1 MKIYGLEKLS
11 MVDFGSLCS
20 AVIFT
25 GGCNFRCP
33 FCHNSGLVNL
43 DVTPL
48 DEQEVFD
55 YLISRKKLLDG
66 VVVSGGEPTLYPD
79 LPEFIKKIKDLGYK
93 VKLDTNGTNYAMLKK
108 LIDEKLVDFVAMDIK
123 NSLEMYPL
131 TAGTNCGQEDIVKS
145 IQLLITGV
153 VDYEFRTTLVD
164 GLHTNASIKAMGE
177 LVKGAKKLY
186 LQKFVDNGTTIK
198 DGLKA
203 VSKDKAE
210 EYKNILSNYV
220 TSVSLRGY

>member
-43 DVTPL
+43 DVNPL

-55 YLISRKKLLDG
+55 YLSSRKKLLDG

-123 NSLEMYPL
+123 NSLELYPV
-131 TAGTNCGQEDIVKS
+131 TAGTTCGQNDIVKS
-145 IQLLITGV
+145 IELLKSDV
-153 VDYEFRTTLVD
+153 VDYEFRTTLIDGFHTEKSVD
-164 GLHTNASIKAMGE
+164 EMGK
-177 LVKGAKKLY
+177 LVKGAKRMY
-186 LQKFVDNGTTIK
+186 LQKFVDNGTTLK
-198 DGLKA
+198 SGLKE
-203 VSKDKAE
+203 VPKSQAE
-210 EYKNILSNYV
+210 QFKNILSKYV
-220 TSVSLRGY
+220 TSVTLRGY

>member
-93 VKLDTNGTNYAMLKK
+93 VKLDTNGTNCAMLKK

-131 TAGTNCGQEDIVKS
+131 TAGTTCGHEDIVKS
-145 IQLLITGV
+145 IELLKTNV

-164 GLHTNASIKAMGE
+164 GLHTNASIKEMGE

-203 VSKDKAE
+203 VPKDKAE